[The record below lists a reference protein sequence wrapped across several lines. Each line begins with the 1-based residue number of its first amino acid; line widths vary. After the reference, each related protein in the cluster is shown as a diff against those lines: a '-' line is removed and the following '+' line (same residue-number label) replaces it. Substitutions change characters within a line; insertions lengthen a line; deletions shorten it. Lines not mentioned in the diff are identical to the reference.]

1 MESLYQVFSEGLLGL
16 VVPHRK
22 CLKGEDRIYSANIY
36 CVYLLST

>member
-16 VVPHRK
+16 VPHRK
-22 CLKGEDRIYSANIY
+22 CFEGEDRIHSANIY